1 MYICKMGYLA
11 YSRARGILWIQTRR
25 QDMQIENDI
34 EKYLIRQVKR
44 IGALCY
50 KFASPGTRGV
60 PDRIILY
67 QGNVFF
73 VELKRPGG
81 KPRKDQLK
89 IIEKFN
95 EQLIPVLVIDSK
107 QQVDDLLYL
116 MEKGIA
122 RVMPDMSHKKE

>member
-1 MYICKMGYLA
+1 
-11 YSRARGILWIQTRR
+11 
-25 QDMQIENDI
+25 MQIENDI
-34 EKYLIRQVKR
+34 EKYLVRQIKR

-50 KFASPGTRGV
+50 KFTSPGTRGV

-89 IIEKFN
+89 TIEKFK
-95 EQLIPVLVIDSK
+95 EQLIPVFVIDSK
-107 QQVDDLLYL
+107 QGVDTLIYA
-116 MEKGIA
+116 MQSGIA
-122 RVMPDMSHKKE
+122 RVMPDMPCKKE

>member
-1 MYICKMGYLA
+1 MMEHINQYL
-11 YSRARGILWIQTRR
+11 TRWEAEV
-25 QDMQIENDI
+25 MQIENDI
-34 EKYLIRQVKR
+34 EKYLVRQVKR
-44 IGALCY
+44 TGALCY
-50 KFASPGTRGV
+50 KFTSPGTRGV

-89 IIEKFN
+89 TIEKFN
-95 EQLIPVLVIDSK
+95 EQLIPVFVIDSK
-107 QQVDDLLYL
+107 QQVDDLLYM

-122 RVMPDMSHKKE
+122 RCMPAISSKRSD

>member
-1 MYICKMGYLA
+1 MKEHINRYLIRWEA
-11 YSRARGILWIQTRR
+11 EV
-25 QDMQIENDI
+25 MQIENDI
-34 EKYLIRQVKR
+34 EKYLVRQVKR
-44 IGALCY
+44 TGALCY
-50 KFASPGTRGV
+50 KFTSPGTRGV

-89 IIEKFN
+89 TIEKFN
-95 EQLIPVLVIDSK
+95 EQLIPVFVIDSK
-107 QQVDDLLYL
+107 QKVDDLLYM

-122 RVMPDMSHKKE
+122 RCMPAIPSKRSD

>member
-1 MYICKMGYLA
+1 
-11 YSRARGILWIQTRR
+11 
-25 QDMQIENDI
+25 MQIENDI
-34 EKYLIRQVKR
+34 EKYLVKQVKR

-50 KFASPGTRGV
+50 KFTSPGNRGV
-60 PDRIILY
+60 PDRLILY

-89 IIEKFN
+89 TIEKFN
-95 EQLIPVLVIDSK
+95 EQLILVLVIDSK
-107 QQVDDLLYL
+107 QQVDDLLYM

-122 RVMPDMSHKKE
+122 RCMPVTPSKRSD